1 MVRRLRNSWA
11 PISRLV
17 PPSPT
22 SWTIWSSWGVSW
34 PSVLGS
40 RLRAVSPVARSSA
53 PARSAQGGGV
63 QPLEALQG
71 AAQVGPGLA
80 AAPGPAQRLPVD
92 QLGPGQVERAGLA
105 LVER

>member
-22 SWTIWSSWGVSW
+22 SRMICSSWGVSW
-34 PSVLGS
+34 LRVEGS

-53 PARSAQGGGV
+53 PARSAH
-63 QPLEALQG
+63 G
-71 AAQVGPGLA
+71 AAPSRSKVPRASRRWVRASRRRLA
-80 AAPGPAQRLPVD
+80 RRSVSP
-92 QLGPGQVERAGLA
+92 
-105 LVER
+105 